1 MHIGHSNFKNNNS
14 NKRSF
19 DCYNCINFCV
29 NKFGEKKLCV
39 AFMFLGQLEGS
50 LIGQANV
57 QTEIRLTIHLHF
69 YLKQKQQILF
79 VNIY

>member
-1 MHIGHSNFKNNNS
+1 MHIGHSNNN

-19 DCYNCINFCV
+19 DCDNCINFCV

-57 QTEIRLTIHLHF
+57 QTEIWLTIELNF
-69 YLKQKQQILF
+69 LIYNRNNNLYL
-79 VNIY
+79 